1 MELLQARQFDI
12 ESFKYITN
20 FDYEKYKDE
29 DLDLEL
35 TADEKRL
42 VEYVE
47 VLNHSGDQ
55 MWCKLAD

>member
-55 MWCKLAD
+55 M